1 VNLTNMSYRAG
12 MIEETASTVTGTA
25 VETVLRDELAQG
37 DAMFGTIAPIMR
49 HLLASSEHSVFGDEI
64 IARVRGMFADVARQL
79 LDALARA
86 EGEAERIEH
95 PAEQV
100 ILLVEAMVAQ
110 PAVLAH
116 LHALALEWQ
125 LTERIEVRLAVDP
138 VLPPLLQ
145 SLVASGDAG
154 VASLGMAL
162 LASQARFVQAQRRMQ
177 LPIHELPGDQF
188 FSALQAMRGIAGTE
202 RLEAAVAADAELRAS
217 YDESRSRLGL
227 IARLVTGMGGGATV
241 ALSAAHAGVAMFL
254 TALSLASGQD
264 RDLTVMSTNEGQLA
278 RLALALR
285 SAGLRPEA
293 VGEQFATL
301 HPEVELPSGFDA
313 LDADRAASLLASS
326 APVAGH

>member
-1 VNLTNMSYRAG
+1 VNLTNMDYRAG
-12 MIEETASTVTGTA
+12 MIEETASPMTGTK
-25 VETVLRDELAQG
+25 VETVLRDELTQG
-37 DAMFGTIAPIMR
+37 DAMIGTIAPIMR

-100 ILLVEAMVAQ
+100 IPLVEALVAQ
-110 PAVLAH
+110 PALLAH
-116 LHALALEWQ
+116 LHAQALEWQ
-125 LTERIEVRLAVDP
+125 LAERFEARLAVDP

-154 VASLGMAL
+154 IASLGMAL

-188 FSALQAMRGIAGTE
+188 YSTIQAMRGLAGTE
-202 RLEAAVAADAELRAS
+202 RLEAAVAADAELKAS

-227 IARLVTGMGGGATV
+227 VARLVIGMGGGATL
-241 ALSAAHAGVAMFL
+241 ALSAPHAGIAIFL
-254 TALSLASGQD
+254 TALSLATGQD
-264 RDLTVMSTNEGQLA
+264 RDLTVLSTNEGQLA
-278 RLALALR
+278 RLALGLR
-285 SAGLRPEA
+285 AAGLRPEA
-293 VGEQFATL
+293 VSEQFAAL
-301 HPEVELPSGFDA
+301 HPEFELPPGFDS

-326 APVAGH
+326 VAGH